1 MPTATVTSKGQITLP
16 KAIREHLHVDQGD
29 QVEFVIGPAGD
40 VELRPFGGSAQRLAE
55 IVRRPVAPKSL
66 EELDRELGEALAE
79 DDARIKSYGVRDRR
93 SRASDDR

>member
-16 KAIREHLHVDQGD
+16 KSIREHLHVDQGD

-40 VELRPFGGSAQRLAE
+40 VELRPFGGSARRLAE

-79 DDARIKSYGVRDRR
+79 DDSRIKGYGVPDGR
-93 SRASDDR
+93 SRASDGR